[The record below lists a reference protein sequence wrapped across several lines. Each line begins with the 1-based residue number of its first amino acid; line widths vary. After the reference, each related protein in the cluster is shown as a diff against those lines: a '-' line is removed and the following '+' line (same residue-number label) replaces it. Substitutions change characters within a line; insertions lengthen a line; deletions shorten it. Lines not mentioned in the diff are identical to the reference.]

1 MEIKCRK
8 ILRIKRFRNI
18 LRICKNL
25 FQQFKDCSFS
35 KDSSSIAFTS
45 MFAIIPCFAVSY
57 CVSKFLSD
65 AIGFDLFKSNL
76 REIFDTISSTFGID
90 DMKKNIIEY
99 AQNYKRESGFGSFYI
114 IITICT
120 FAWTVT
126 GVYSEIE
133 NFFNK
138 MWETKETA
146 SSWLKKRF
154 SFKAFMSVGILTLY
168 LVAITYVSFKLN
180 ISKNAWLIIS
190 GVFLFCWMTLFL
202 AFEFIPQHKPKGNV
216 ALITSLV
223 TTSTIAGTLFFASS
237 NIVHN
242 IFSSYMKI
250 YGSQLF
256 FYLLIY
262 YFIWVE
268 ILFGCRLTFEWEM
281 GLSDFLGEKRINWKD
296 MSNEQ
301 KEAICWHF
309 YNKLNQNNKDNKI
322 DPKIEVW
329 ALDKLKGLGFIEF
342 QNGSYSKKESISD
355 FQDFHD
361 KFYRKGNRLPKKV
374 ESSIQYKQFQDDV
387 EALFLIGVEGEIE
400 RIKEECEKKHSEKEK
415 SLESELNDTKQ
426 ELEEIQSFVCDRS
439 KCFFRKH

>member
-1 MEIKCRK
+1 MKKICRK
-8 ILRIKRFRNI
+8 ILRREKCRTF
-18 LRICKNL
+18 LRIIKNL

-90 DMKKNIIEY
+90 DDMKKNVIMY
-99 AQNYKRESGFGSFYI
+99 AQNYKRESGFGSSYI
-114 IITICT
+114 IITICA

-154 SFKAFMSVGILTLY
+154 SLKAFMSVGILILY

-180 ISKNAWLIIS
+180 ISRNAWLIIS
-190 GVFLFCWMTLFL
+190 GVFLFCWVTLFL

-223 TTSTIAGTLFFASS
+223 TTSTIAGTLFLASS

-242 IFSSYMKI
+242 IFSSYLKI

-281 GLSDFLGEKRINWKD
+281 GISEFLGEKRINWKD

-309 YNKLNQNNKDNKI
+309 YNNLNQNSKI
-322 DPKIEVW
+322 DPKIKVW
-329 ALDKLKGLGFIEF
+329 ALEKLKGLGFIDF
-342 QNGSYSKKESISD
+342 QNGSYSLKEQVSD
-355 FQDFHD
+355 FNDFHN
-361 KFYRKGNRLPKKV
+361 KYYRKGNRLPKKV
-374 ESSIQYKQFQDDV
+374 EFCIQYKKFQDDV
-387 EALFLIGVEGEIE
+387 ESLYLKGIEEKVRSVEAELKKKYYEKISGLE
-400 RIKEECEKKHSEKEK
+400 R
-415 SLESELNDTKQ
+415 
-426 ELEEIQSFVCDRS
+426 ELEEMQTLVCGRL
-439 KCFFRKH
+439 KCLFRK